1 FDVLYRNNNEDEE
14 GYIVCI
20 YHWAQ
25 CPQRQQQ
32 FSAKQQQNYHQ
43 SFPSIDTPISLRST
57 DPVGNRLSKYHS
69 NWTEISIN
77 SFVNS
82 TIQHG
87 YHIPFHTPPP
97 VTTTPTPIIPF
108 SDEQSHLIDQAIQ
121 DLLQKEAIEKVSP
134 QQSQLVPGFYSSM
147 FVIPKKNGGVRP
159 VFNLKKLNQYLDAP
173 HFKME
178 TIREVSLM
186 VNPNDY
192 LVSIDLSDAFL
203 HVGLHPDSRRFLR
216 LKWKNQVYQYCTT
229 AFGLSSSPFVFTKV
243 CRPILEHFRSQG
255 YKISAYLDDWILA
268 ASSKELAMQQVQQVV
283 DLLQHLGWIVNG
295 KKSVLNP
302 TQQLEHLGYILNTQT
317 MTASLPL
324 KKLRDIR
331 RSIKQVLDKPHRQ
344 SPRVIH
350 SLTMRI
356 QAATFAIFPARLY
369 TRHLLYYKNQ
379 MVKNDRDWDLPRPL
393 DKASLDE
400 LNWWYLNLQK
410 WNGRSLLP
418 TTPTQTIFVD
428 ASNTGWG
435 CSWKTYRAHGYWT
448 TQEAAQSINWRELKA
463 AHLALTTFQVPQNST
478 ILIRTDNTTSL
489 SYINKQG
496 GTRSL
501 PLMELAT
508 EVWNW
513 CLANNIHIQA
523 QHIRGIHNN
532 IADMESRR
540 TFFKNQ
546 WQLKPK
552 AFQTINHLWG
562 PHSIDLFADR
572 TTKLLPKYVSWM
584 PDPGAIHTDAF
595 TIPWNI
601 WTRPFANPPYL
612 TNNNS
617 CTPLAQCNLV
627 SLTSTP
633 SVMFSPIIDSP
644 GNPDDFSENSSS
656 LTTSELDTLRME
668 IIRAKLVNANLNE
681 QANQDILDHKFAPTI
696 TNKMYRKNQ
705 LRFIDWAY
713 KNQVSF
719 TDFSGADMVNFLASM
734 RQEHTLQV
742 STLKTLRAAATHLHT
757 DSSSISTNDLVNNY
771 LDSIIKQAPP
781 VSIHR
786 EPVDMTPSLA
796 YARTILSC
804 STTSLKPLQQK
815 LAFLLS
821 MAAFLRPSDL
831 ARIPFSSCN
840 IRPEG
845 SLTFQVVAPK
855 ETRKKRRII
864 KSFTVHP
871 HNTDIELCPVRCF
884 KALRDHSSLAS
895 RSDDSH
901 LFVKS
906 HIPSQPLS
914 STLSTWLHREF
925 ISLSTSESRVTMR
938 SLASSRA
945 LDKGVSI
952 DNIVSLGNW
961 ASSSTFQDHY
971 RRNQMA
977 TVDFTSTVLSGSFE
991 DKFFDASD
999 TLD

>member
-1 FDVLYRNNNEDEE
+1 M
-14 GYIVCI
+14 
-20 YHWAQ
+20 
-25 CPQRQQQ
+25 
-32 FSAKQQQNYHQ
+32 S
-43 SFPSIDTPISLRST
+43 
-57 DPVGNRLSKYHS
+57 
-69 NWTEISIN
+69 
-77 SFVNS
+77 
-82 TIQHG
+82 
-87 YHIPFHTPPP
+87 
-97 VTTTPTPIIPF
+97 TTPTTKLPPILSVNRYTNLAPVNRPSWKPAQQVSFKLDRNFNQLIRQLHHTTRLSHSFSHTSTRHYNTNTNHSFLRRTITPHRSSNSGPTTERSNRESITSTIAAGPGILQLNVRHPKEKRRSTPSIQPQEIEPILGCPPFQNGNYSRSISHGEPQRLPRLHRSVRRVFTCRPPPRLTPIPATKMEESGVSVLYNRLWPILQSLCLHQSLPTNLGTLPF
-108 SDEQSHLIDQAIQ
+108 SGIQ
-121 DLLQKEAIEKVSP
+121 DI
-134 QQSQLVPGFYSSM
+134 
-147 FVIPKKNGGVRP
+147 
-159 VFNLKKLNQYLDAP
+159 
-173 HFKME
+173 
-178 TIREVSLM
+178 SL
-186 VNPNDY
+186 
-192 LVSIDLSDAFL
+192 
-203 HVGLHPDSRRFLR
+203 SRR
-216 LKWKNQVYQYCTT
+216 
-229 AFGLSSSPFVFTKV
+229 
-243 CRPILEHFRSQG
+243 
-255 YKISAYLDDWILA
+255 LDF
-268 ASSKELAMQQVQQVV
+268 SSKLQELAMQQVQQVV

-369 TRHLLYYKNQ
+369 TRHLIYYKNQ
-379 MVKNDRDWDLPRPL
+379 MVKNDRDFDLPRPL

-601 WTRPFANPPYL
+601 WTRPFANPPWNL
-612 TNNNS
+612 ISRTLRKIIQEQIS
-617 CTPLAQCNLV
+617 QITIVVPHWPSAIWFPLLQRLALCSPLLLTPLA
-627 SLTSTP
+627 
-633 SVMFSPIIDSP
+633 IR
-644 GNPDDFSENSSS
+644 
-656 LTTSELDTLRME
+656 TTS
-668 IIRAKLVNANLNE
+668 
-681 QANQDILDHKFAPTI
+681 
-696 TNKMYRKNQ
+696 
-705 LRFIDWAY
+705 
-713 KNQVSF
+713 
-719 TDFSGADMVNFLASM
+719 
-734 RQEHTLQV
+734 
-742 STLKTLRAAATHLHT
+742 
-757 DSSSISTNDLVNNY
+757 
-771 LDSIIKQAPP
+771 
-781 VSIHR
+781 
-786 EPVDMTPSLA
+786 
-796 YARTILSC
+796 
-804 STTSLKPLQQK
+804 
-815 LAFLLS
+815 
-821 MAAFLRPSDL
+821 
-831 ARIPFSSCN
+831 
-840 IRPEG
+840 
-845 SLTFQVVAPK
+845 PK
-855 ETRKKRRII
+855 
-864 KSFTVHP
+864 TVHP
-871 HNTDIELCPVRCF
+871 LQHQNW
-884 KALRDHSSLAS
+884 
-895 RSDDSH
+895 
-901 LFVKS
+901 
-906 HIPSQPLS
+906 
-914 STLSTWLHREF
+914 TLSVW
-925 ISLSTSESRVTMR
+925 
-938 SLASSRA
+938 
-945 LDKGVSI
+945 K
-952 DNIVSLGNW
+952 
-961 ASSSTFQDHY
+961 
-971 RRNQMA
+971 
-977 TVDFTSTVLSGSFE
+977 LSG
-991 DKFFDASD
+991 
-999 TLD
+999 LNW